1 MVDAEAPVKTCPKR
15 AAASLKT
22 PDATLFLSALDAMES
37 GKRPQAEA
45 ALHAI
50 RVFIDGVMTLACDSA
65 VVGSEE
71 DAADARAAVV
81 AAEAAMKAE
90 AEAKAAAEKA
100 RKEGKNR
107 LPMREPLVRTLICR
121 RCLRRKKRRRRRRKR
136 KS

>member
-1 MVDAEAPVKTCPKR
+1 MVDAEAPVKTRPKR

-22 PDATLFLSALDAMES
+22 LDATLPRSAVDAMES

-65 VVGSEE
+65 IVGVSKG
-71 DAADARAAVV
+71 RRRRPVAVA

-90 AEAKAAAEKA
+90 
-100 RKEGKNR
+100 RK
-107 LPMREPLVRTLICR
+107 P
-121 RCLRRKKRRRRRRKR
+121 RRRR
-136 KS
+136 SGSQGG